1 MELADAFTELA
12 YAKDWTPSSRR
23 WFTSQPELFFAWAG
37 DQGITDLEHITAPL
51 VRRYV
56 DERRT
61 ALSRTG
67 KPLESHTLNGHVRA
81 IRALLHWAVV
91 EGLVDANVP
100 KRIALPRKEQKILA
114 ILSDEQISRLFRA
127 AQWSTP
133 QPATLPCYPSC

>member
-23 WFTSQPELFFAWAG
+23 WFTSRLGAFFSWAE
-37 DQGITDLEHITAPL
+37 DQGIRDLERITAPL

-61 ALSRTG
+61 APSRTG
-67 KPLESHTLNGHVRA
+67 KPLDSHTLNGHVRA

-91 EGLVDANVP
+91 EGIVDANVP

-114 ILSDEQISRLFRA
+114 MKGRVPEQLDGEWPKSRLVTKGRN
-127 AQWSTP
+127 
-133 QPATLPCYPSC
+133 